1 MERFDYVH
9 KQMNISHE
17 QLCKSPEILYC
28 REHRLQQRHGFL
40 YQLGKAQY
48 DPSKDLYVSFKSL
61 VEGSDQEFC
70 LNVAKTSYAAYEAF
84 LRAM

>member
-1 MERFDYVH
+1 MERFDFVH

-28 REHRLQQRHGFL
+28 REHRLQQRHRFL
-40 YQLGKAQY
+40 VHLGKAQY
-48 DPSKDLYVSFKSL
+48 DPSKDLYVSFKGL

-70 LNVAKTSYAAYEAF
+70 LNVAKTSYTAYEAF
-84 LRAM
+84 LRTM